1 LVANAVYF
9 ACNIKGLDI
18 GGAMQPK
25 FVEVDRETLYLFP
38 PSVQDWLPEG
48 HLARF
53 VVEIVEQLDLCSLKA
68 SYAGRGSQPY
78 NPEMLV
84 ALLFY
89 GYATGVF
96 SSRKLERSTHDSVAF
111 RYIAANSHPDHDTI
125 ATFRR
130 RFLSQLN
137 ELFAQILLI
146 AHQMDVLKLGSV
158 SLDGSKIKANA
169 SKHKA
174 LSYEHAS
181 KLEAQI
187 KAEVTELLKK
197 AEAADRADIPDGMSI
212 PEELERRE
220 KRLSAISAAKAE
232 IERRSAERHA
242 REQAA
247 YEKKLAERT
256 KKEQTTGKKAR
267 GKQPKPPKSGPSTK
281 DQVNLTDEESRIM
294 PTSSGGFEQTYNAQ
308 AGVDTASK
316 LIVSAHVTQH
326 PNDKQELVPT
336 LENLTALPKELG
348 KATELIADSGYF
360 SETNVTASEDKGIT
374 PYIAIDRQ
382 QHNQPLWER
391 FREPPPLPDDADSV
405 TRMKHRLQTPA
416 GKKVYAQRKV
426 TSEPVFGI
434 IKAVM
439 GFRSFLLRGFEAVK
453 GEWNLVCMAYNIKKL
468 HTLTR

>member
-1 LVANAVYF
+1 
-9 ACNIKGLDI
+9 
-18 GGAMQPK
+18 MQPR
-25 FVEVDRETLYLFP
+25 FVEVDRETLYLLP
-38 PSVQDWLPEG
+38 PSLQDWLPEG

-53 VVEIVEQLDLCSLKA
+53 VVEIVEQLDLRSLKA

-78 NPEMLV
+78 NPQMLV

-96 SSRKLERSTHDSVAF
+96 SSRKLERSTYDSVAF

-130 RFLSQLN
+130 RFLPQLN

-174 LSYEHAS
+174 LSYDHAC
-181 KLEAQI
+181 KLEKQI
-187 KAEVTELLKK
+187 KAEVAELLKK
-197 AEAADRADIPDGMSI
+197 AEAADRADIPDGMNI

-220 KRLSAISAAKAE
+220 KRLAAIAAAKAE
-232 IERRSAERHA
+232 IERRAADRHT

-247 YEKKLAERT
+247 YEQKLAKRARKER
-256 KKEQTTGKKAR
+256 ETGKKAK
-267 GKQPKPPKSGPSTK
+267 GKHPKPPTPGPTAR

-294 PTSSGGFEQTYNAQ
+294 PTSGGGFEQAYNAQ

-316 LIVSAHVTQH
+316 LIVAAHVTQH
-326 PNDKQELVPT
+326 SNDKQELVPT
-336 LENLTALPKELG
+336 LENLETLPKELG
-348 KATELIADSGYF
+348 KVTELIADSGYF
-360 SETNVTASEDKGIT
+360 SENNVTASEGREIT

-382 QHNQPLWER
+382 QHNQPLGER
-391 FREPPPLPDDADSV
+391 FKEPPPLPDNADSV
-405 TRMKHRLQTPA
+405 ARMKHRLQTPA

-434 IKAVM
+434 VKAAM
-439 GFRSFLLRGFEAVK
+439 GFRSFMLRGFDAVK
-453 GEWNLVCMAYNIKKL
+453 SEWHLVCMAYNIKKL
-468 HTLTR
+468 HALTR